1 MTYHGTRKVE
11 ITTTSKMVIAVI
23 ITFQMME
30 LVCYLILFRYI
41 TDHNMEM
48 HRNIVISD
56 DLLKSRRRINIFSLN
71 AQVVGFAIEATF
83 FVLNLSL
90 KAIGRK
96 YFPPNTQEYS
106 NIALVLLFCVNS
118 TVPILASSELRKKFL
133 VMFSR

>member
-1 MTYHGTRKVE
+1 
-11 ITTTSKMVIAVI
+11 MVIAVI

-48 HRNIVISD
+48 HRNNVISD

-133 VMFSR
+133 AMFSR